1 MFFSF
6 RMGDEMRLV
15 KSVESYQKVGLEFRK
30 TRGPTNLLHPAS
42 IQTPSSAFGPS
53 DFCRSSQFQFD
64 DCEGL
69 PELGGIEHVSLA

>member
-1 MFFSF
+1 
-6 RMGDEMRLV
+6 MRLV

-53 DFCRSSQFQFD
+53 DFLQVIS
-64 DCEGL
+64 
-69 PELGGIEHVSLA
+69 VSVR